1 LRSFAFISEQPL
13 DPDMNPVGATRGTA
27 PEPVLSVSGL
37 AKSYHDG
44 RDEHRVL
51 WGIDLAV
58 AAGECVA
65 LLGRSGSGKS
75 TLLNLLAGIDRPDAG
90 EVRILGETVSR
101 LGEPALTLFRRRHI
115 GFVYQFFNL
124 IPTLTVEEN
133 LSLPLELNAV
143 EGPLRRERI
152 AALLER
158 VGLARRAAAF
168 PDQLSGGEQQRVA
181 IARALVHEPALVLAD
196 EPTGNLDAHT
206 GEEILALLT
215 ELFREQGRT
224 LILVTH
230 SLAVSRIADRVLSIE
245 EDGQLVAEAGRL
257 SW

>member
-1 LRSFAFISEQPL
+1 
-13 DPDMNPVGATRGTA
+13 MNPVGATRGTA
-27 PEPVLSVSGL
+27 SEPVLAVSGL

-51 WGIDLAV
+51 WGIDLSV
-58 AAGECVA
+58 PAGECVA

-90 EVRILGETVSR
+90 EVRILGEAVSR

-133 LSLPLELNAV
+133 LSLPLELNGV
-143 EGPLRRERI
+143 EVSRRRERV
-152 AALLER
+152 AGLLER

-206 GEEILALLT
+206 GGEILGLLT
-215 ELFREQGRT
+215 ELFREQERT

-230 SLAVSRIADRVLSIE
+230 SLAVSRIADQVLSIE
-245 EDGQLVAEAGRL
+245 EGQLVAEAGRL

>member
-1 LRSFAFISEQPL
+1 
-13 DPDMNPVGATRGTA
+13 MNPVGATRGTA
-27 PEPVLSVSGL
+27 SEPVLAVSGL

-51 WGIDLAV
+51 WGIDLSV
-58 AAGECVA
+58 PAGECVA

-90 EVRILGETVSR
+90 EVRILGEAVSR

-133 LSLPLELNAV
+133 LSLPLELNGV
-143 EGPLRRERI
+143 EVSRRPERV
-152 AALLER
+152 AGLLER

-206 GEEILALLT
+206 GGEILGLLT
-215 ELFREQGRT
+215 ELFREQERT

-230 SLAVSRIADRVLSIE
+230 SLAVSRIADQVLSIE
-245 EDGQLVAEAGRL
+245 EGQLVAEAGRL

>member
-1 LRSFAFISEQPL
+1 MSGLAP
-13 DPDMNPVGATRGTA
+13 A
-27 PEPVLSVSGL
+27 PEAAEGQAVLSLSGL

-51 WGIDLAV
+51 WGVDLSV

-90 EVRILGETVSR
+90 QVRILGEAVSR
-101 LGEPALTLFRRRHI
+101 MGEPDLTLFRRRHI

-124 IPTLTVEEN
+124 IPTLTVREN
-133 LSLPLELNAV
+133 LALPLELNGADARV
-143 EGPLRRERI
+143 TGERVR
-152 AALLER
+152 ALLDR
-158 VGLARRAAAF
+158 VGLGPRGAAF

-181 IARALVHEPALVLAD
+181 IARALVHDPALVLAD

-215 ELFREQGRT
+215 ELFRERGRT
-224 LILVTH
+224 LVVVTH
-230 SLAVSRIADRVLSIE
+230 SRAVSRIADRVLTLDE
-245 EDGQLVAEAGRL
+245 GRLVAGAGRL